1 MPFTVVWLPGPLAAL
16 AQIWTGASNRQ
27 AVADAADEIDRR
39 LRRLSA
45 PAGAASGAVYRLRVA
60 PLEVVYSI
68 SLADRRVEVSF
79 VFFRP

>member
-16 AQIWTGASNRQ
+16 AQIWIRASDRQ
-27 AVADAADEIDRR
+27 AVADAANEIDRR
-39 LRRLSA
+39 LRRPPV

-68 SLADRRVEVSF
+68 SDADRRVDISY